1 MIISPSKLTDLCT
14 MLCTCPGIVGVII
27 EMRPATVKLMWLP
40 YSTKIQPVSAPS
52 FVYNYPIAC
61 RDLWLLSQF
70 KVAFNGLLHK
80 GLVWI
85 LSIEGMKHSLQSK
98 DSEHQYEFNSTSDNG
113 SLRPKYHLVQD
124 IATWLNPWS
133 LSLLTIMPTYDLKG
147 KFAIVTEAGSGKF
160 IRLDSTFVQLII
172 I

>member
-1 MIISPSKLTDLCT
+1 MNRKNQPVVQTPKADANVCMITSPSRLTDLRT

-27 EMRPATVKLMWLP
+27 EMRPATVKLIWLP

-52 FVYNYPIAC
+52 FVYNYPVAC

-85 LSIEGMKHSLQSK
+85 LSI
-98 DSEHQYEFNSTSDNG
+98 D
-113 SLRPKYHLVQD
+113 LVPD

-133 LSLLTIMPTYDLKG
+133 PSLLTIMPTYDLKG